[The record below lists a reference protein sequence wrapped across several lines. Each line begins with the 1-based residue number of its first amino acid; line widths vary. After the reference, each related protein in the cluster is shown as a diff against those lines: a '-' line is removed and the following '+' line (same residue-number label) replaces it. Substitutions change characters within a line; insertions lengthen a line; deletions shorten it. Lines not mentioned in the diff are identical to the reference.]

1 MTWIKKHML
10 GRHLFACFFNFMLIV
25 TQKTKLRKDKTSIFV
40 KILYNPFIVLVIE
53 TRTKLENCN
62 MQMAILFSVLI
73 LIGKGE

>member
-1 MTWIKKHML
+1 ML
-10 GRHLFACFFNFMLIV
+10 TV

-40 KILYNPFIVLVIE
+40 KILYNPFIVLGIE

-62 MQMAILFSVLI
+62 MQMRILSSVLI